1 MSNAT
6 EEDLASN
13 MDNNIYAFTDSAHL
27 HESWNMQLER
37 AMVGYREG
45 MARREEIL
53 EAKRNRSQRR
63 GGGGDGG
70 VVEVVEEEELARADL
85 IDMRFVS

>member
-27 HESWNMQLER
+27 HKSWNLQLER

-45 MARREEIL
+45 MARREEIS
-53 EAKRNRSQRR
+53 EAKRSRSQRR
-63 GGGGDGG
+63 CGGGG
-70 VVEVVEEEELARADL
+70 VVEVVEEEEMARADL

>member
-1 MSNAT
+1 MTNAT

-27 HESWNMQLER
+27 HESWNLQLER
-37 AMVGYREG
+37 AMVRYREG

-63 GGGGDGG
+63 GGGG
-70 VVEVVEEEELARADL
+70 VEVLEEEVARADL